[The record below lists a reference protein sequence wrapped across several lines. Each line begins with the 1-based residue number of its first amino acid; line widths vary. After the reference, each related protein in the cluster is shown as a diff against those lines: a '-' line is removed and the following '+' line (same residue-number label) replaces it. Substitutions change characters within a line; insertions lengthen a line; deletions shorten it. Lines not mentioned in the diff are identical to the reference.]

1 MRSGSVDG
9 VPIEKAADLV
19 LSQVSKRTGRE
30 AYVDHAVLLESNGAA
45 VKRLVP
51 LPASLIADE
60 AGRMGA
66 AGDVVL
72 AGGGSPIPGM
82 VGALEGALGA
92 NIIAADDPVMS
103 NAAGFEGRAAAFAAS
118 LAKVESQQ

>member
-1 MRSGSVDG
+1 M
-9 VPIEKAADLV
+9 P
-19 LSQVSKRTGRE
+19 
-30 AYVDHAVLLESNGAA
+30 LL
-45 VKRLVP
+45 
-51 LPASLIADE
+51 ASHIADE

-72 AGGGSPIPGM
+72 AGGGSPIAGM

-92 NIIAADDPVMS
+92 NIIAVDDPVMS
-103 NAAGFEGRAAAFAAS
+103 NAAGFEAKAVAFATK